1 MTSGLLPRSAT
12 TLVYGKK
19 RLPLLLHGLIL
30 DAAKEREAPMLVP
43 SNQLDFLRGCDVST
57 TLDRTQQLIEQ
68 TQQLIE
74 QTQRRLE
81 QTQRRLERIGPLYEK
96 QHAMLG
102 RQQTALKAQR
112 FHLDAQRQRLLP
124 P

>member
-19 RLPLLLHGLIL
+19 RLPLLLHGLIS

-43 SNQLDFLRGCDVST
+43 SNQLDFLRDCDVST

-68 TQQLIE
+68 TQQLI
-74 QTQRRLE
+74 E

-112 FHLDAQRQRLLP
+112 CHLDAQRQRLLSP
-124 P
+124 